1 MQSHGDW
8 GALWCCS
15 WSQRC
20 DFMASR
26 SSPASKHSS
35 FMGDISHDMEVW
47 DSVLALRVVQAQAAP
62 TGSLKSCSMWKTT
75 GRRNCTLDPRC
86 KVRQRQRATDL
97 QRHCSQPWMFYA
109 HEEHS
114 SRVSPNPPAL
124 YHIATAWPAL
134 HAGRYGAGSQSLCT
148 QPQPVFLSLLIAL
161 TPRFFQCY
169 PQFPKILSDKALHDH
184 RAGKTAQILNNVY
197 PSRVTPS
204 SLRSLQANLI
214 YKWDWCHEQLP

>member
-47 DSVLALRVVQAQAAP
+47 HSVLALRVVQAQAAP

-169 PQFPKILSDKALHDH
+169 PQFSQDPLRQS
-184 RAGKTAQILNNVY
+184 TAWPQGRKNSTDI
-197 PSRVTPS
+197 
-204 SLRSLQANLI
+204 
-214 YKWDWCHEQLP
+214 K